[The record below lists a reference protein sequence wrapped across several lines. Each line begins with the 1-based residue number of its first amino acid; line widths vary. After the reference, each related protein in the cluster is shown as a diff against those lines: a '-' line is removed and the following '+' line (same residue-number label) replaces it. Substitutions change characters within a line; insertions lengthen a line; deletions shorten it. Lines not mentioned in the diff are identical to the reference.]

1 MESNINF
8 FEHVLSNDDCQTLI
22 NYLLNATPVPAG
34 TPVPVSLDYNNL
46 KRTRALEHYI
56 VIDLSKKL
64 NINFDRAFVMHY
76 NAGIGSVLHNDNY
89 SIEESRE
96 VFNAWKSSAVVFLNQ
111 EFDGGELI
119 YPNQGITIKPVTG
132 NMVIAPA
139 DGAPHF
145 VSPSSSDRY
154 VLVLRII

>member
-22 NYLLNATPVPAG
+22 NYLLNDTLKA
-34 TPVPVSLDYNNL
+34 VSLDYINL
-46 KRTRALEHYI
+46 KRTRALEHDI

-64 NINFDRAFVMHY
+64 NINFDRAFVMQY
-76 NAGIGSVLHNDNY
+76 SAGIGSVLHNDNY

-96 VFNAWKSSAVVFLNQ
+96 VFNAWKYSGVVFLNQ
-111 EFDGGELI
+111 EFDGGELV

-139 DGAPHF
+139 DESAPHS
-145 VSPSSSDRY
+145 VNPPSADRY

>member
-22 NYLLNATPVPAG
+22 DYLLNDTSKA
-34 TPVPVSLDYNNL
+34 VSLDFNNR
-46 KRTRALEHYI
+46 KRTRALEHKI

-64 NINFDRAFVMHY
+64 NINFDRAFIMHY
-76 NAGIGSVLHNDNY
+76 NAGRGSILHTDNY
-89 SIEESRE
+89 SFEDSQE
-96 VFNAWKSSAVVFLNQ
+96 VFNAWKYSAVVFLNQ
-111 EFDGGELI
+111 EFDGGELT

-132 NMVIAPA
+132 NMIIAPA
-139 DGAPHF
+139 DDSAPHF
-145 VSPSSSDRY
+145 VTPPSADRY

>member
-22 NYLLNATPVPAG
+22 NYLLNATSKTVP
-34 TPVPVSLDYNNL
+34 LDYNNL

-76 NAGIGSVLHNDNY
+76 NAGIGSALHNDNY
-89 SIEESRE
+89 SFEESRE

-139 DGAPHF
+139 DESAPHF

>member
-22 NYLLNATPVPAG
+22 NYLLNATPKA
-34 TPVPVSLDYNNL
+34 VSLDYNNL
-46 KRTRALEHYI
+46 KRTRALEHNI

-96 VFNAWKSSAVVFLNQ
+96 VFNVWKSSAVVFLNQ
-111 EFDGGELI
+111 EFDGGELT

-132 NMVIAPA
+132 NMIIAPA
-139 DGAPHF
+139 DDSAPHF
-145 VSPSSSDRY
+145 VTPPSADRY